1 MKFKFLTQ
9 LKSEEKKH
17 TFNMG
22 RKCWGK
28 NTPENSWKIQTNLVK
43 NWTILNPFINSKLLY
58 NLNSSSYCASWEF
71 MRQCENGNIWW
82 VSEWV
87 TKSIERSN
95 YENICN
101 AFKLSSNTFSVYRKH
116 SHICTIFSPL
126 CTLQN
131 VHFLILST
139 IINLKIIF
147 PTLHRVFSIHV
158 AQFNQKGPSIKFR
171 K

>member
-1 MKFKFLTQ
+1 M
-9 LKSEEKKH
+9 
-17 TFNMG
+17 
-22 RKCWGK
+22 
-28 NTPENSWKIQTNLVK
+28 
-43 NWTILNPFINSKLLY
+43 NSKLLY

-116 SHICTIFSPL
+116 SHICTIFIPL
-126 CTLQN
+126 HNAN

-139 IINLKIIF
+139 IINLKKYFPYTPPCVFHSCISIQLKRTVYKNSENKISWFKSEWIKKMLAKSIYIIY
-147 PTLHRVFSIHV
+147 
-158 AQFNQKGPSIKFR
+158 QQ
-171 K
+171 